1 MIAWILILLLWGA
14 LLWLILRDVTKD
26 DATKDHAAKDH
37 VDVSAEAMTTDGTS
51 PLLNASS
58 FSNPPLQDEFDASPR
73 APAPKEAFSP
83 KETAFPLKEAALAP
97 KEAAL
102 APEEAALPPK
112 EAALAPEEATLP
124 SKEAALAPEEAAF
137 PTKDEALVPSKE
149 AVLSLEEAVLPSKD
163 EATLPSKEAL
173 PPLKKKAWWRNEPK
187 VPIPEAT
194 AEELEL
200 AIVASVKT
208 VPGCEDFAGVIVQSK
223 TPKSRE
229 DSNWELRGVK
239 YGNADRTMAKKQLA
253 TTVARL
259 QQDLRL
265 ADPGHGERS
274 DQR

>member
-112 EAALAPEEATLP
+112 EAALAPEEA
-124 SKEAALAPEEAAF
+124 AF

-149 AVLSLEEAVLPSKD
+149 AVLSLEEAVLPSKDEATLPSKD